1 MTLGRQRG
9 PRGRSRDRTRDV
21 GDREQDAIT
30 ETVVNIRRVAKTVAG
45 GRRFT
50 FNALVV
56 VGDGQGRVGFGLG
69 KASEVPDA
77 VQKGSAV
84 ARRSMLTVP
93 LVEHTVPQQIVSRFG
108 GAQVLLKPAAPGT
121 GVRASAAVRAV
132 VQAAGVH
139 DILTK
144 SLGSSNPI
152 NVVQATIRG
161 MQMMRSP
168 AEVLALRRMVRGEP
182 PLETPVDGAEDSVK
196 AEETDE
202 QVSSGVTAVETPPA
216 PVTEPDASA
225 TESAQVPKRPPAATA
240 TVPATTDVGATET
253 PAAAAEPTETTAK
266 EQPVEPTSQ
275 ESTDESSTGIDGAST
290 TDAPA
295 DETRGSTE

>member
-108 GAQVLLKPAAPGT
+108 GAQGLLKPAAPGT

-132 VQAAGVH
+132 VQAAGVR

-182 PLETPVDGAEDSVK
+182 PLETPVGGAEDSVK

-202 QVSSGVTAVETPPA
+202 QVSSGVTAVETPPE

-225 TESAQVPKRPPAATA
+225 TESAQVPEEPSASTA
-240 TVPATTDVGATET
+240 TVPATTDVEATQT
-253 PAAAAEPTETTAK
+253 PAA
-266 EQPVEPTSQ
+266 
-275 ESTDESSTGIDGAST
+275 
-290 TDAPA
+290 A
-295 DETRGSTE
+295 DETRGATE

>member
-21 GDREQDAIT
+21 GDRDQDAIT

-93 LVEHTVPQQIVSRFG
+93 LVEQTVPQQIVSRFG
-108 GAQVLLKPAAPGT
+108 GAQILLKPAAPGT

-161 MQMMRSP
+161 MQMMRHP
-168 AEVLALRRMVRGEP
+168 TEVLALRRMVRGEP
-182 PLETPVDGAEDSVK
+182 PLETPADSAEGSVEATDSG
-196 AEETDE
+196 E
-202 QVSSGVTAVETPPA
+202 QVSSGIAAVETPSS
-216 PVTEPDASA
+216 PVTEPTADT
-225 TESAQVPKRPPAATA
+225 TESAQSPEQESAPTAAAT
-240 TVPATTDVGATET
+240 ATET
-253 PAAAAEPTETTAK
+253 PAANAEPTETTTEERPA
-266 EQPVEPTSQ
+266 EPPSP
-275 ESTDESSTGIDGAST
+275 EPTDESSTENGGAPET
-290 TDAPA
+290 GTPA
-295 DETRGSTE
+295 DEIQGSAE

>member
-45 GRRFT
+45 GRRFS

-93 LVEHTVPQQIVSRFG
+93 LVEQTVPQQIVSRFG
-108 GAQVLLKPAAPGT
+108 GAHVLLKPAAPGT

-139 DILTK
+139 DVLTK

-168 AEVLALRRMVRGEP
+168 AEILALRRMVRGEP
-182 PLETPVDGAEDSVK
+182 PFEIPVEGTDDSVQAADTGAGES
-196 AEETDE
+196 AEAPE
-202 QVSSGVTAVETPPA
+202 QQSATVAADPATADNEA
-216 PVTEPDASA
+216 TEASA
-225 TESAQVPKRPPAATA
+225 ASA
-240 TVPATTDVGATET
+240 D
-253 PAAAAEPTETTAK
+253 PTETTTE
-266 EQPVEPTSQ
+266 EQPTEPSSP
-275 ESTDESSTGIDGAST
+275 EPTDESAAGSGDAPP
-290 TDAPA
+290 TDAPT
-295 DETRGSTE
+295 DEARGSSE